1 MADNRKYY
9 YLKLKEDFFDTD
21 EMKIL
26 ESMKDGY
33 LYSNILLKLYL
44 KSLSN
49 SGRLMYRNVI
59 PYTPEIL
66 ATLTGHQVG
75 TVEKAL
81 DVFKKLDLI
90 EMLDNGAIYM
100 MDIQNFIGQ
109 SSSEADRQREYY
121 NRMKAEKEALAGE
134 STETP
139 ELPEPKEPVPPAE
152 QKSNK
157 AIGNYTTDFEELWEA
172 YPRKVDKGQA
182 YKKYKAR
189 LEDGFSHEQLWDSS
203 RKIYR
208 YVKGSQPLKTPKLHW
223 TFKRGASVNFA
234 HLGRDEDCD
243 DWQGSQLTM
252 IGFDELTHFSEYQF
266 FYMLSRNR
274 TDSGVKPYVRATCNP
289 DADSWVAEFISWW
302 INQETGYPIPE
313 RSGVIRWMVRLNE
326 VVTWFDSREEAVQG
340 AIENGVKPEQAETM
354 PKSVTFIATGIEQIK
369 ADFTE
374 AVRAVYAQAK
384 TEGVL
389 RYNDVRPLISAIAGV
404 EDFETFTMNGKMQNI
419 TLKSEEYPDTGTLN
433 FS

>member
-139 ELPEPKEPVPPAE
+139 ELPEPKKNRYCLQNRSQIRRLV
-152 QKSNK
+152 
-157 AIGNYTTDFEELWEA
+157 IT
-172 YPRKVDKGQA
+172 PR
-182 YKKYKAR
+182 
-189 LEDGFSHEQLWDSS
+189 
-203 RKIYR
+203 I
-208 YVKGSQPLKTPKLHW
+208 
-223 TFKRGASVNFA
+223 
-234 HLGRDEDCD
+234 
-243 DWQGSQLTM
+243 
-252 IGFDELTHFSEYQF
+252 
-266 FYMLSRNR
+266 SRNCGR
-274 TDSGVKPYVRATCNP
+274 HTRG
-289 DADSWVAEFISWW
+289 
-302 INQETGYPIPE
+302 
-313 RSGVIRWMVRLNE
+313 RL
-326 VVTWFDSREEAVQG
+326 
-340 AIENGVKPEQAETM
+340 
-354 PKSVTFIATGIEQIK
+354 IK
-369 ADFTE
+369 GRHTK
-374 AVRAVYAQAK
+374 V
-384 TEGVL
+384 
-389 RYNDVRPLISAIAGV
+389 
-404 EDFETFTMNGKMQNI
+404 
-419 TLKSEEYPDTGTLN
+419 
-433 FS
+433 